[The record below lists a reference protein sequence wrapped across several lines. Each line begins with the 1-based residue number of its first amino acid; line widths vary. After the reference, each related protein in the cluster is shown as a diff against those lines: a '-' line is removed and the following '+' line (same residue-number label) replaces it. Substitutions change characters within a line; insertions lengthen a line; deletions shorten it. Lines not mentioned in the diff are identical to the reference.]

1 MTIGEILMHES
12 TLRLQSLRQSPGRPG
27 RLLKAFLHWAAWLN
41 YLVSV
46 IVLAAGITAG
56 WRFAE
61 TGFELMMKNVSGE
74 EIRQTVIKKIP
85 AWIFVHKGI
94 KDW

>member
-1 MTIGEILMHES
+1 
-12 TLRLQSLRQSPGRPG
+12 
-27 RLLKAFLHWAAWLN
+27 
-41 YLVSV
+41 
-46 IVLAAGITAG
+46 
-56 WRFAE
+56 
-61 TGFELMMKNVSGE
+61 MMNNVSGE